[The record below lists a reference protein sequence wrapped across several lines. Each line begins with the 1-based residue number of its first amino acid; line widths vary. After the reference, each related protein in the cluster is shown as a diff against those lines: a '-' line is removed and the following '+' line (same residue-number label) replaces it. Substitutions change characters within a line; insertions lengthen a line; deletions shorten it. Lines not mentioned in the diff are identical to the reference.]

1 MNSTVGFQK
10 EDKER
15 KYNLINSKAD
25 LKRNNFENLMQKIV
39 EDDVKRETFYQNK
52 IYKKAATQENYE

>member
-39 EDDVKRETFYQNK
+39 EDDVKRETFY
-52 IYKKAATQENYE
+52 